1 MNAIRIRRR
10 LDSPIPELPELSTL
24 LGKDVEII
32 AFEAEDP
39 SPEPP
44 PPSLEGFH
52 PVGNWEGPPGEFDR
66 LMAETAAGRES
77 DLELARASRP

>member
-32 AFEAEDP
+32 AFEAGGA

-44 PPSLEGFH
+44 PGVEPFR
-52 PVGNWEGPPGEFDR
+52 PVGNWEGPPGEFEQ

-77 DLELARASRP
+77 ELELDRASRP